1 MIPSIPTG
9 PSDPSA
15 SWSGPGGIVQ
25 VVDLH
30 AGEHSWEVSLGAA
43 VHGYG
48 FNGQVP
54 GPVIEARVG
63 DRLLVQFSNG
73 MDQPSTLVWEPSS
86 VAATPLSPSAPHWV
100 LPGESQQFEHPLTQP
115 GAFLYSATSPPHTP
129 SMLDGLYGVLLVTGP
144 GEPLVDEERIFV
156 VHHVE
161 RTAAHRATSH
171 NAAPV
176 IGRPGPPL
184 LLINGVRHTWIDMRA
199 GSRERWRILNA
210 ATDVQLRLSLPARPA
225 RIAGQRDGRRSTWDL
240 PVPQATTRAAAG
252 LDVQI
257 GPFAQ
262 DQQVSLDAVLAGDGP
277 ARQHRQLLT
286 CRVI

>member
-1 MIPSIPTG
+1 MISSTPTG

-30 AGEHSWEVSLGAA
+30 AGEHSWEVSPGAV

-73 MDQPSTLVWEPSS
+73 MDQPSTLVWESSS
-86 VAATPLSPSAPHWV
+86 VAATPLSPAAPHWV

-115 GAFLYSATSPPHTP
+115 GAYLYWATSPPHTP
-129 SMLDGLYGVLLVTGP
+129 SMPDGLYGVLLVRDP
-144 GEPLVDEERIFV
+144 GEARDDEERILV
-156 VHHVE
+156 VHH
-161 RTAAHRATSH
+161 AQL
-171 NAAPV
+171 NAADQDEAPPPAPAV
-176 IGRPGPPL
+176 GRPGPLL
-184 LLINGVRHTWIDMRA
+184 LLINGVRHAAIDMSA

-210 ATDVQLRLSLPARPA
+210 ATDVQLRLSLPPRPA
-225 RIAGQRDGRRSTWDL
+225 QTAGREDCRPDCSDLLVPPASTL
-240 PVPQATTRAAAG
+240 SAAG

-257 GPFAQ
+257 GPFTRG
-262 DQQVSLDAVLAGDGP
+262 QQVSLDAVFAANCP
-277 ARQHRQLLT
+277 AREDRQLLSCQVT
-286 CRVI
+286 